1 MADNTKSI
9 IEEDVSIE
17 GNVFEKESIQINGK
31 IKGNIK
37 AENIEL
43 ESKGKITG
51 NINSTSTS
59 LAGKITGD
67 IDSDKVNILNTADV
81 EGIIKQKTL
90 SIDEGAKLR
99 IRTETSK

>member
-17 GNVFEKESIQINGK
+17 GNVFEKENVQINGK

-43 ESKGKITG
+43 ESKGEITG

-67 IDSDKVNILNTADV
+67 IESDKVNILNTADV

-90 SIDEGAKLR
+90 SIDEGAKLK